1 MRRNRLDGRR
11 GGWAVMLAILAVCA
25 GCAGSMQAAQGVA
38 VTDINQLAGKWAGLV
53 TPAGAGETAIYV
65 TITSDRKL
73 TAAWGSNTAWGTVSI
88 QNGKATYQME
98 PLEYEGTMTLDVDGG
113 KKTLIMDDL
122 WLPFYARMTPQQ

>member
-1 MRRNRLDGRR
+1 MRRSRFDGRR
-11 GGWAVMLAILAVCA
+11 SGWLLMLAILVLGA
-25 GCAGSMQAAQGVA
+25 GCAGSMQSAQGVA
-38 VTDINQLAGKWAGLV
+38 VSDINQLAGKWAGLV
-53 TPAGAGETAIYV
+53 TPAGSGQDAIYV
-65 TITSDRKL
+65 TITTDRKL

-98 PLEYEGTMTLDVDGG
+98 PLEYEGTMTLYVDAG

>member
-1 MRRNRLDGRR
+1 MRRNRFDGRR
-11 GGWAVMLAILAVCA
+11 GGWLLMLAILAVCA
-25 GCAGSMQAAQGVA
+25 GCAGSMQSAQGVA

-53 TPAGAGETAIYV
+53 TPAGSGQDAIYV
-65 TITSDRKL
+65 TITTDRKL

-88 QNGKATYQME
+88 QNGKASYQME
-98 PLEYEGTMTLDVDGG
+98 PLEYEGTMTLYVDAG

>member
-1 MRRNRLDGRR
+1 
-11 GGWAVMLAILAVCA
+11 MLAILAMSA
-25 GCAGSMQAAQGVA
+25 GCAASTQSAQGVA
-38 VTDINQLAGKWAGLV
+38 VTDINQLTGKWAGLV
-53 TPAGAGETAIYV
+53 TPAGAGQDAIYV
-65 TITSDRKL
+65 TITPDRKL

-98 PLEYEGTMTLDVDGG
+98 PLEYEGTMTLYVDGG

>member
-1 MRRNRLDGRR
+1 MRRSRFDGRR
-11 GGWAVMLAILAVCA
+11 SGWLLMLAILVLGA
-25 GCAGSMQAAQGVA
+25 GCAGSMQSAQGVA

-53 TPAGAGETAIYV
+53 TPAGSGQDAIYV
-65 TITSDRKL
+65 TITTDRKL

-98 PLEYEGTMTLDVDGG
+98 PLEYEGTMTLYVDAG